1 MKLVRQLRTLLV
13 IQVLCQGSQ
22 CSTGHKSRHVSGCHQ
37 TMNRNADA
45 HGVGRKVFGVDCGC
59 ISWYDRG
66 ETRTT
71 QVRSPSH
78 APIGRTRRTAFL
90 LEPKWLRKIAWNWGF
105 HWVGN
110 IDQTPKMIP
119 AQTPNMIVGLSI
131 SPYLPHFRPSRP
143 SANNR

>member
-1 MKLVRQLRTLLV
+1 MLKLKLELSLSAT
-13 IQVLCQGSQ
+13 
-22 CSTGHKSRHVSGCHQ
+22 
-37 TMNRNADA
+37 D
-45 HGVGRKVFGVDCGC
+45 
-59 ISWYDRG
+59 
-66 ETRTT
+66 
-71 QVRSPSH
+71 
-78 APIGRTRRTAFL
+78 

-143 SANNR
+143 SANNRGGHWDSNALIGADIAEWGSLTEVGNLAKIQASGNP